1 MPLRAICQVSYHF
14 AVTFRVKR
22 RAETEKRRVV
32 TVPPGRAFRNT
43 SPFTLAECVSRHVA
57 RSTGMKMDEE
67 REDLTTR
74 RSAT

>member
-1 MPLRAICQVSYHF
+1 MLGFTHCAG
-14 AVTFRVKR
+14 TFRVKR
-22 RAETEKRRVV
+22 HVA